1 MALVFISLVRTY
13 QENSITFL
21 TETTYLEWNTSFP
34 SVSVCQISG
43 ADMPF
48 DQRDNKAMLEFFITD
63 LLFFSGSC
71 YACQYECFSCS
82 KVNISQII
90 QKLRKPC
97 SKILSSCKW
106 NEKEFNCCDQFLPL
120 ETEYGVC
127 FSFNSL
133 HTKNPNEEL
142 LNLQMNRETGTGK
155 LSIETIEDVRVYIH
169 GPEEVPF
176 INAESNYMK
185 DILLGEHYEILFNV
199 VEIDNDARIIELP
212 LWKRKCRFPW
222 ELPNNLRVHRL
233 YSYSTCLVQC
243 HADNH
248 FRICNCT
255 HHLMPYYNKRSYC
268 DIEGLKCLTNNF
280 ETVNRLH
287 SKGSDKPGL
296 SCDCYPSCTEPEY
309 NIVSKEKSSNYSS
322 SGITIEMQSLPTSR
336 FKRVVVKNILD
347 LVVSIGGAAGF
358 FIGASLLTVVEIIYI
373 YFIRT

>member
-43 ADMPF
+43 ADMSLIDQPF

-82 KVNISQII
+82 KVNISKII
-90 QKLRKPC
+90 
-97 SKILSSCKW
+97 
-106 NEKEFNCCDQFLPL
+106 EK
-120 ETEYGVC
+120 
-127 FSFNSL
+127 
-133 HTKNPNEEL
+133 
-142 LNLQMNRETGTGK
+142 
-155 LSIETIEDVRVYIH
+155 VYIH

-199 VEIDNDARIIELP
+199 SMI
-212 LWKRKCRFPW
+212 CRFW
-222 ELPNNLRVHRL
+222 LLAVSKNLR
-233 YSYSTCLVQC
+233 
-243 HADNH
+243 
-248 FRICNCT
+248 
-255 HHLMPYYNKRSYC
+255 
-268 DIEGLKCLTNNF
+268 
-280 ETVNRLH
+280 
-287 SKGSDKPGL
+287 
-296 SCDCYPSCTEPEY
+296 
-309 NIVSKEKSSNYSS
+309 SSNYSS